1 VSGAGSPGAGTAG
14 PVGGSAAGPA
24 GGGATGSA
32 GTARCAG
39 AGARGA
45 SAAAWPAY
53 LESLAA
59 FGMRPGLE
67 RVSALLDA
75 LGRPQDSYRVIHV
88 VGTNGKSST
97 TRYCEA
103 LLRAHGLR
111 SGGYLSP
118 HISGWTER
126 VLVDGRPVDEGV
138 FGRAVAA
145 VRAAVAGLP
154 DALGETTQFEV
165 LTVAALL
172 ALAESG
178 VQAAALEAGL
188 GGRLDATNVV
198 DAPVVVLTNIAL
210 EHTEIL
216 GDTRELI
223 FAEKAAV
230 IKGGDAVFGEL
241 DGLEREA
248 RRVCAAA
255 GATPHFLRPGA
266 GPALR
271 AAAGSGSG
279 ATCGAPANRDAGT
292 EFGTESSSES
302 GTESGP
308 GVGAEPSGITVSG
321 EPSRFIVSL
330 EVDGRQERYN
340 GLSVPTPALYQVRN
354 AGLAV
359 AAVRLLLGHLDEA
372 AAREALAATAVP
384 GRLQKVSERPLT
396 LADGAHNPDGVRVLA
411 QSLAAVAVPKPTV
424 GVLAIMRDKDYGEM
438 LERFLPLLEAAIC
451 TQASEPRSL
460 TAEELA
466 AALRAAALRLGRDF
480 PAPVVEPDPH
490 AALALA
496 RRQAGPSGSVL
507 IGGSLYL
514 LEDLHDVLTGA

>member
-1 VSGAGSPGAGTAG
+1 MSGAGS
-14 PVGGSAAGPA
+14 S
-24 GGGATGSA
+24 
-32 GTARCAG
+32 G
-39 AGARGA
+39 AGARAGA
-45 SAAAWPAY
+45 PDAWRAY

-67 RVSALLDA
+67 RVSALLNA
-75 LGRPQDSYRVIHV
+75 LGRPQDAYRVIHV

-103 LLRAHGLR
+103 LLHAHGLH

-118 HISGWTER
+118 HISGWAER

-138 FGRAVAA
+138 FGRAVEA
-145 VRAAVAGLP
+145 VRAAVGGLS
-154 DALGETTQFEV
+154 DELGETTQFEV
-165 LTVAALL
+165 LTVTALL

-178 VQAAALEAGL
+178 VEAVALEAGL

-198 DAPVVVLTNIAL
+198 DARVVVLSNIAL
-210 EHTEIL
+210 EHTEVL
-216 GDTRELI
+216 GGTRELI

-241 DGLEREA
+241 DGLEPAA
-248 RRVCAAA
+248 RRVCDAA
-255 GATPHFLRPGA
+255 GASPHFLRPGDRPA
-266 GPALR
+266 GQVGCDNGR
-271 AAAGSGSG
+271 DAGSGSG
-279 ATCGAPANRDAGT
+279 SDAG
-292 EFGTESSSES
+292 FGSGSDTGSGSEVGDFTCS
-302 GTESGP
+302 GT
-308 GVGAEPSGITVSG
+308 PSEFTVA
-321 EPSRFIVSL
+321 L
-330 EVDGRQERYN
+330 EIDGREECWA
-340 GLSVPTPALYQVRN
+340 GLSVPTPALYQVQN
-354 AGLAV
+354 AGLAM
-359 AAVRLLLGHLDEA
+359 AATRILLGRLDEA

-384 GRLQKVSERPLT
+384 GRLQKVSERPLV

-438 LERFLPLLEAAIC
+438 LERFLPLLDAAVC
-451 TQASEPRSL
+451 TRASEPRSL

-466 AALRAAALRLGRDF
+466 AALGAAAARLGRDL

-490 AALALA
+490 AAVALA
-496 RRQAGPSGSVL
+496 RAQAGPSGSVI

-514 LEDLHDVLTGA
+514 LEDLHDVLRGA

>member
-1 VSGAGSPGAGTAG
+1 
-14 PVGGSAAGPA
+14 
-24 GGGATGSA
+24 
-32 GTARCAG
+32 
-39 AGARGA
+39 
-45 SAAAWPAY
+45 
-53 LESLAA
+53 
-59 FGMRPGLE
+59 M
-67 RVSALLDA
+67 SALLDA
-75 LGRPQDSYRVIHV
+75 LGRPQDAYRVIHV

-126 VLVDGRPVDEGV
+126 VLVGGRPVDEGV
-138 FGRAVAA
+138 FGRAVEA

-154 DALGETTQFEV
+154 DELGETTQFEV

-178 VQAAALEAGL
+178 VEAAALEAGL

-210 EHTEIL
+210 EHTEVL
-216 GDTRELI
+216 GGTRELI

-230 IKGGDAVFGEL
+230 IKGGDVVFGAL
-241 DGLEREA
+241 DGLEPEA
-248 RRVCAAA
+248 RRVCAAV
-255 GATPHFLRPGA
+255 GAAPHFLRLA
-266 GPALR
+266 EGPALR
-271 AAAGSGSG
+271 VGCDGGRGLESSTESG
-279 ATCGAPANRDAGT
+279 A
-292 EFGTESSSES
+292 EFGIGS
-302 GTESGP
+302 GTESGIEA
-308 GVGAEPSGITVSG
+308 GDFTASGAPTDFTVT
-321 EPSRFIVSL
+321 L
-330 EVDGRQERYN
+330 DVDGRAERYG
-340 GLSVPTPALYQVRN
+340 GLSVPTPALYQVQN

-359 AAVRLLLGHLDEA
+359 AAVRLLLGRLDEA

-384 GRLQKVSERPLT
+384 GRLQKVSERPLL

-438 LERFLPLLEAAIC
+438 LERFFPLLDAAVC

-460 TAEELA
+460 TAGELA
-466 AALRAAALRLGRDF
+466 AALRAAAVRLGRDF

-490 AALALA
+490 AAVALA
-496 RRQAGPSGSVL
+496 RAQAGPSGAVL

-514 LEDLHDVLTGA
+514 LEDLADILVGR